1 MIVLYD
7 RSTIIVKTNVLTL
20 FGGILDFSAHL
31 NPIVVL

>member
-20 FGGILDFSAHL
+20 FGGILDFSGTDTLVH
-31 NPIVVL
+31 I